1 MTPGNAL
8 ASPAAWQRLE
18 AEARAL
24 GIALDASHR
33 ERLARLLA
41 LLLEWNKKIN
51 LTSVDR
57 PDEVLDKHFL
67 DSLAA
72 AAAIPPTSGSVLDVG
87 SGAGFPGLVIAL
99 VLPKVLVTTVEPIH
113 KKVAFTRQ
121 AARELQLANLT
132 ARAERLEQLEARH
145 ERFDVAVSRATF
157 EPSEW
162 LERAVPMVA
171 AGGLVLAMTT
181 AALPPLAPPPELG
194 FDHAVSYRVEGVARE
209 VRCFLRKG
217 A

>member
-8 ASPAAWQRLE
+8 ASSAAWERLE
-18 AEARAL
+18 AEARSI
-24 GIALDASHR
+24 GISVDSSHR
-33 ERLARLLA
+33 DRLARLLA

-72 AAAIPPTSGSVLDVG
+72 AAAIPSTTRSVLDVG

-99 VLPKVLVTTVEPIH
+99 VLPKVQVTTVEPIH

-132 ARAERLEQLEARH
+132 ARAERLEQLEARQ
-145 ERFDVAVSRATF
+145 ERFDVVVSRATF

-162 LERAVPMVA
+162 LARAVPVVVE
-171 AGGLVLAMTT
+171 GGLVLAMTT
-181 AALPPLAPPPELG
+181 AALPPLAMPPELT
-194 FDHAVSYRVEGVARE
+194 FDRAVEYRVEGVSRE
-209 VRCFLRKG
+209 VRCFRRKG